1 MRCRHPSVAGARR
14 AMTAA
19 VVCGLS
25 TLGAYAI
32 GPQGSAQPAPE
43 GTLVRLDVYPVSA
56 DGRPLTDLTAGDFDV
71 REDNVPQAL
80 ASAERVTVDA
90 AAAGAPAA
98 GARPRVVVIFVD
110 TYHLGTEA
118 ARALSGPLA
127 RALDEATRAG
137 DVVALMTPEMSAPDV
152 DFTPRGDSVEPV
164 LARLREFAARDAARL
179 RDPDLE
185 RFQACF
191 PEDGGPACDEPSG
204 QPGGARSGAA
214 GSYAGVARE
223 MTARRRE
230 QRVMAALTDLAHT
243 LDGIH
248 DGRKGVLLVSDGWQL
263 FRENL
268 RLARLRPC
276 DQPGRAGRR
285 GTDRGNR
292 AAQRSRPDADAADR
306 TICEADRRKL
316 AELDVQYEFKRMAD
330 GANRANVSFYAVD
343 AGMPAGN
350 RPQEPSGAAGPTAG
364 GPAAALRTLADATD
378 GRVFAYGELDAGLA
392 GLMRDLSSYYLL
404 SYRSTNTRADG
415 GYRRVTVSVNRRGAT
430 VRARPGYRAVTAGE
444 LERQL
449 TRGAQAGQTVGAGA
463 MAVQA
468 AVAALAGLPARAP
481 VRARVAYGPAAPGR
495 VHIWAVAQIAVAISR
510 EGGWLGGGTV
520 DASLT
525 APDNRV
531 LAAAEGALGGG
542 ERALLMDLGEIDA
555 PRTPTTLRLRVQ
567 PRGEG
572 SRLQAELALGPL
584 GGPDDLGVPLL
595 SRRGP
600 TTAGRYLP
608 AADPRF
614 TRTERL
620 RLELPRPAPPSRL
633 AAALLD
639 RTGAPLAVPVET
651 STRTAGGVS
660 WAVAELALAPLA
672 HGDYVLRVSVDGRDA
687 VTGIRVVP

>member
-1 MRCRHPSVAGARR
+1 
-14 AMTAA
+14 MTLA
-19 VVCGLS
+19 VVCGLT
-25 TLGAYAI
+25 TLGAHAA
-32 GPQGSAQPAPE
+32 GPQGPARSVSD
-43 GTLVRLDVYPVSA
+43 GTLVRLDVFPVAA
-56 DGRPLTDLTAGDFDV
+56 DGRAVADLTAEDFDV

-80 ASAERVTVDA
+80 ASVEHVVAVSE
-90 AAAGAPAA
+90 AGASAP
-98 GARPRVVVIFVD
+98 GARARVVVIFVD
-110 TYHLGTEA
+110 TNHLDIDA
-118 ARALSGPLA
+118 ARALSAPLA
-127 RALDEATRAG
+127 RALDHATRPG
-137 DVVALMTPEMSAPDV
+137 DVVAVMTPEMSVRDV

-185 RFQACF
+185 RFQSCF
-191 PEDGGPACDEPSG
+191 PEDGGPDCDEPAG
-204 QPGGARSGAA
+204 PPGGRRTRAA

-223 MTARRRE
+223 MAARRRE
-230 QRVMAALTDLAHT
+230 QRVMAALTDLTRT

-248 DGRKGVLLVSDGWQL
+248 DGRKAVLVVSGGWQL
-263 FRENL
+263 YRENP
-268 RLARLRPC
+268 RLARLKPC
-276 DQPGRAGRR
+276 DQPRQAGRR
-285 GTDRGNR
+285 DTDRSQP
-292 AAQRSRPDADAADR
+292 AAPGGRPDADAPDR
-306 TICEADRRKL
+306 TICEADRRRL

-330 GANRANVSFYAVD
+330 GANRANVSFYALD
-343 AGMPAGN
+343 AGLLGGS
-350 RPQEPSGAAGPTAG
+350 RPPDAAGAAAPRTQGS
-364 GPAAALRTLADATD
+364 AAALNTLADTTD
-378 GRVFAYGELDAGLA
+378 GQVIDYAGLDAGLA

-404 SYRSTNTRADG
+404 GYRSTNTRADG
-415 GYRRVTVSVNRRGAT
+415 GYRRVTVSVNRRGVT

-444 LERQL
+444 LERQF
-449 TRGAQAGQTVGAGA
+449 TRGAQAGQPVGAGA
-463 MAVQA
+463 VAVQA

-481 VRARVAYGPAAPGR
+481 VRARVAYGPAGPGR
-495 VHIWAVAQIAVAISR
+495 VHIWAAAQIAVAISR

-542 ERALLMDLGEIDA
+542 ERAVLMDLGEIDA

-620 RLELPRPAPPSRL
+620 RLELPRPAPPSQL

-639 RTGAPLAVPVET
+639 RTGAPLAVPVQT
-651 STRTAGGVS
+651 TTRTAGGVT

-672 HGDYVLRVSVDGRDA
+672 HGDYVLRLSVDGHDA
-687 VTGIRVVP
+687 VTAIRIVP